1 MRHFRSVFQAFEI
14 TMDIRELVDDP
25 EESLRAMLDGLQA
38 KMWTALPCVINSVD
52 FGKQTASLQPAIKS
66 IVRNPDGTTQ
76 AVDLPLLNDVPL
88 HFPSGGGVTM
98 TFPIREGDEA
108 LVVFSSRPADAWHQS
123 GGVQAQ
129 IDARMHDLSDGFALV
144 GFKSSPNALSNVNT
158 DATEIRTA
166 DGNTVISLKGDEV
179 KLKATGS
186 QSTVTPT
193 SVVHEVT
200 GGMLVS
206 ITPSRVDLG
215 GLGGDQVLTTAGP
228 SSKVYA
234 VI

>member
-1 MRHFRSVFQAFEI
+1 
-14 TMDIRELVDDP
+14 MDIRERLHDQ
-25 EESLRAMLDGLQA
+25 EESLRAMLDGFQA
-38 KMWTALPCVINSVD
+38 KIWTAIP
-52 FGKQTASLQPAIKS
+52 ASISTVHADGQHATFQAGIKS
-66 IVRNPDGTTQ
+66 IVRNPDGTTT
-76 AVDLPLLNDVPL
+76 AVDLPVLPDVPL

-98 TFPIREGDEA
+98 TFPVKSGDEA
-108 LVVFSSRPADAWHQS
+108 LLIFSCRPTDAWQQS
-123 GGVQAQ
+123 GGQQGQ
-129 IDARMHDLSDGFALV
+129 IDARMHDLSDAYALV

-206 ITPSRVDLG
+206 ITASRVDLG
-215 GLGGDQVLTTAGP
+215 GLGGQPVETVAGP
-228 SSKVYA
+228 SSKVFA